1 MRAVQSLL
9 AHFHRVKPPPST
21 WNEVFGEDGRPR
33 PVYAKLLD
41 QLAKAGRTKLRRID
55 DNLEATMR
63 EMGVTFALGADRQ
76 WGPRP
81 WVCDMLPQIF
91 SAEEW
96 ACIRAGV
103 IQRLRAFELFLR
115 DLHGEKTILH
125 DGVLPVQVALGSP
138 YFQKAAAGLPR
149 PGGHFL
155 HLSGLALVRSAGGS
169 LAVRHHYFG
178 SASGISYM
186 MQNRRALAR
195 VLPQFFEGYAL
206 HSIADAP
213 TDILEVLRQYSGDTD
228 PTVVLLSPGEG
239 SPAFSEHSFLG
250 RRMGIPVVQ
259 GRDLLV
265 HNDRVYLKTISGLEQ
280 VEAIYTRVADPWLDP
295 LVFRPDSLL
304 GVPGLVQCIRQGT
317 VQLLNAIGSQLADDR
332 ALLPFSGA
340 IVRYYLGEKPLLPSV
355 PTYWLGDIDQ
365 REQVLDHLE
374 DFCIRPLY
382 GERILTPPPGEPL
395 TPTRRR
401 RILKE
406 ISPRFSSFVA
416 QPLCGE
422 ALTLCFPQGVATP
435 RLQDHIVFGLRRGPD
450 CWEVFPG
457 ALTRVSSAESNFVAS
472 ELGGGSK
479 DTWVLSSEEYPAP
492 KTETIRLTE
501 GRPPVN
507 YITSRVAESF
517 YWIGRYLERAADL
530 ATMIATIEALEL
542 EELNA
547 TEQELYRPIWNQMLP
562 PLENRDEVKK
572 RSISSALG
580 RYLLTLDPEESGS
593 IYSSV
598 LRAAANADSVQESLS
613 VEALAV
619 FSELRLLFAR
629 SKPKACATDEAM
641 MAVSRKLG
649 DKTRGLIPQFFGV
662 GDATMLTDGGWKFCL
677 LGQMVERAVIT
688 ANALHGLATHLV
700 RTPQAQRGEHA
711 LEIQLSAFLRLLSSR
726 DAYRRIF
733 QMRIEPRHALEMM
746 WGAANVPRAV
756 HYCLLQCRHHLHA
769 SKAEENPAGRR
780 TLGAIEDLLHEI
792 RVTPWAALFA
802 HAWENPP
809 PAGRRVPATALEKRS
824 RSLLELV
831 QSLHGHVT
839 DGFLNLQFHLQE
851 EPQPLLRGLSNDDF

>member
-1 MRAVQSLL
+1 VQSLL
-9 AHFHRVKPPPST
+9 THFHRSQPPPST
-21 WNEVFGEDGRPR
+21 WNEIFGQDGRPR
-33 PVYAKLLD
+33 PVYEQLLSL
-41 QLAKAGRTKLRRID
+41 LAGEGRAQLRRID

-63 EMGVTFALGADRQ
+63 EMGVAFAMGSDRS

-96 ACIRAGV
+96 VLVRQGV
-103 IQRLRAFELFLR
+103 TQRLRAMELFLR
-115 DLHGEKTILH
+115 DIYGERAILH
-125 DGVLPVQVALGSP
+125 DGVMPVQVVLGSP
-138 YFQKAAAGLPR
+138 YFQRAAAGLPR
-149 PGGHFL
+149 PDDSFL
-155 HLSGLALVRSAGGS
+155 HLSGLSLVRNTQGQ

-186 MQNRRALAR
+186 MQNRRALTR
-195 VLPQFFEGYAL
+195 VLPRFFEGHDL

-340 IVRYYLGEKPLLPSV
+340 IIRYYLGEKPILPGV
-355 PTYWLGDIDQ
+355 ATYWLGDIDQ
-365 REQVLDHLE
+365 REQVLDQLE
-374 DFCIRPLY
+374 NFCLRPLY

-395 TPTRRR
+395 TPSRHR

-406 ISPRFSSFVA
+406 ISPRFSAYVA
-416 QPLCGE
+416 QPAHTE
-422 ALTLCFPQGVATP
+422 ALTLCFPQGQSTP
-435 RLQDHIVFGLRRGPD
+435 RLQDHMVFGLRKGFG
-450 CWEVFPG
+450 CWEIFPG
-457 ALTRVSSAESNFVAS
+457 ALTRVSSGESNFVAS
-472 ELGGGSK
+472 ELQGGSK
-479 DTWVLSSEEYPAP
+479 DTWVLSSPEHPAP
-492 KTETIRLTE
+492 KTEAIRLAD

-530 ATMIATIEALEL
+530 ATMISTIEGLEL

-547 TEQELYRPIWNQMLP
+547 TEQKLYRPVWNQMLP
-562 PLENRDEVKK
+562 PLGNREEVKK

-580 RYLLTLDPEESGS
+580 RYLLTLDPDESGS
-593 IYSSV
+593 IFRSV
-598 LRAAANADSVQESLS
+598 LRAAANADSIQESLS

-629 SKPKACATDEAM
+629 SKRKEGLGAEAM
-641 MAVSRKLG
+641 MAVSRRLG
-649 DKTRGLIPQFFGV
+649 EKTRGLVPQFFGV
-662 GDATMLTDGGWKFCL
+662 GEATMITDGGWKFCL
-677 LGQMVERAVIT
+677 LGQMVERATIT
-688 ANALHGLATHLV
+688 ANALHGMATHLV
-700 RTPQAQRGEHA
+700 RAPQIQRAEHA

-726 DAYRRIF
+726 DAYRRIY

-746 WGAANVPRAV
+746 WGHPAVPRAV
-756 HYCLLQCRHHLHA
+756 QYCLLQCQHHLEA
-769 SKAEENPAGRR
+769 AQAESNPAGRR
-780 TLGAIEDLLHEI
+780 TLGAITELLHEI
-792 RVTPWAALFA
+792 RTTSWSALFA
-802 HAWENPP
+802 EAWDQASTSSARS
-809 PAGRRVPATALEKRS
+809 AGATALEQ
-824 RSLLELV
+824 RSLYLLDQV
-831 QSLHGHVT
+831 KALHTHVT

-851 EPQPLLRGLSNDDF
+851 EPQPMLRGL